1 MGRSCRCLDAPA
13 HPGPEP
19 PQGWQSRPRQSKLRA
34 PIGAGSSAVEHCL
47 HTARVTSSNLV
58 PPTNK
63 NNDLGHLHRV
73 AFSLCQ
79 HRASNPQS
87 LRTLRC
93 GPIRALCR
101 HLAALN
107 RGPIRFTARRRCI
120 GCLSGTVPTQP
131 GDIAMTLQ
139 AIRARQAQHVAAMRA
154 VLNKATTEKRALAAD
169 EAHKCDAIKADIES
183 LEAQESRV
191 AFLDRSEE

>member
-1 MGRSCRCLDAPA
+1 MCIFFFKQKTAYERRISD
-13 HPGPEP
+13 
-19 PQGWQSRPRQSKLRA
+19 
-34 PIGAGSSAVEHCL
+34 GSSDVC
-47 HTARVTSSNLV
+47 SS
-58 PPTNK
+58 
-63 NNDLGHLHRV
+63 DL
-73 AFSLCQ
+73 LCQ

-169 EAHKCDAIKADIES
+169 EAHKCDAIKAD
-183 LEAQESRV
+183 
-191 AFLDRSEE
+191 